1 VSVAAGL
8 LTLLLLVAV
17 IAIVS
22 APLRSSQ
29 ARRRAGLETVRTAR
43 VPWLRVFRFR
53 GAMGPRSAT
62 SAALHSSDRA
72 TLEAAREAKYRELR
86 DSELDYRTGKLSSA
100 DYAAIR
106 QTLRAEAIQ
115 ILDQIEAIDRRS
127 GDLQQDDRV
136 GEQKN
141 REDDRPAIEI
151 SLHQRAATERA
162 RSAADAERP
171 RESSVL
177 AGVHEHEQDE
187 HHGDDDLQ

>member
-1 VSVAAGL
+1 
-8 LTLLLLVAV
+8 
-17 IAIVS
+17 
-22 APLRSSQ
+22 
-29 ARRRAGLETVRTAR
+29 
-43 VPWLRVFRFR
+43 VFRFR

-86 DSELDYRTGKLSSA
+86 DSELDYRTGKLSPA
-100 DYAAIR
+100 DYGAIR

-115 ILDQIEAIDRRS
+115 VLDQIEAIDGRS

-136 GEQKN
+136 GEQQN

-151 SLHQRAATERA
+151 SLDQRAATQRA
-162 RSAADAERP
+162 RSAADAERA

-187 HHGDDDLQ
+187 HHGDHDLQ